1 MGDATQSEEM
11 LEHIAIEQAL
21 QAGRLA
27 DLPSSITEL
36 PDFPNVSD
44 RYTWTPLVILATS
57 WAPVSC
63 VRELVA
69 AGADVNVEVDDG
81 FPALL
86 NVVMSRRGD
95 RAELVQALAE
105 LGADL
110 EKQGINGW
118 TPLHAAASTND
129 GEMVELLLSLGADL
143 NARTG
148 IDDNATPLEEAQRA
162 GAEAAATVLA
172 GWSV

>member
-11 LEHIAIEQAL
+11 REHIAIEQAL

-27 DLPSSITEL
+27 DLPASITEMS
-36 PDFPNVSD
+36 DYPNVND
-44 RYTWTPLVILATS
+44 RYTWTPLIILAIS

-63 VRELVA
+63 VRELIG
-69 AGADVNVEVDDG
+69 AGADLNVEVDDG

-86 NVVMSRRGD
+86 NVVMSRRDD
-95 RAELVQALAE
+95 RAELVQALVE

-110 EKQGINGW
+110 ERQGINGW

-129 GEMVELLLSLGADL
+129 DKMVQLLLSLGADP

-162 GAEAAATVLA
+162 GAEAAARVLA
-172 GWSV
+172 GWCG